1 MFFGLGRIGMRRWV
15 FNVHLSIA
23 ALAGAFFV
31 VLGITGSILAFEQ
44 PLDHVLN
51 ANLSYISPSPR
62 NLPVSQI
69 LRSVQTSFP
78 SDGIAAIT
86 FAGSPNLAW
95 QVALPSGIAYVNPHT
110 GQVLGLRSRGQT
122 FLGFARRLHVSLASG
137 NIGRS
142 AIRWSN
148 LATLLLLISGL
159 GLWWRDGRIRLHS
172 FDGTRRF
179 WSELHKAIGVVFF
192 ALLLIASG
200 TGALISFEGPVS
212 QALRAFKGS
221 DQIMPSRLLLPQP
234 RRGTTYT
241 EPDRA
246 LTVAQALLQKDAPS
260 RMQMPAYGGT
270 YRISMIEHHFMRSDI
285 ERVVTIDP
293 YSGKV
298 LFVSSDADL
307 SFAQRLFATNEAV
320 HTGGAFGVMGR
331 ALMALAGIMVLPQAV
346 SGFMMWWKRFTIKA
360 RHKLHPSGAR
370 ISI

>member
-1 MFFGLGRIGMRRWV
+1 MRRWV
-15 FNVHLSIA
+15 FKVHLWVGA
-23 ALAGAFFV
+23 VAGGFFV
-31 VLGITGSILAFEQ
+31 VLGISGSILAFEQ

-69 LRSVQTSFP
+69 LRSVLASFP

-179 WSELHKAIGVVFF
+179 WSELHKAIGVVFL

-200 TGALISFEGPVS
+200 TGAFISFEGPVS

-221 DQIMPSRLLLPQP
+221 DQIKPSRLLLPQP